1 MEDLFYTIST
11 LSFILLLSSLLILIK
26 LNHNNK
32 KNPNTNP
39 NPPSPPGLPL
49 IGHLHLLKQP
59 IHRALAHLS
68 DLHGPI
74 LLLRFGSRRVL
85 LVSSSSGAN
94 ECFTVN
100 DIIFA
105 NRPRLLAGKHLGY
118 NYNLLV
124 WISYG
129 PHWRNLRR
137 ITTLEVLSTTRV
149 LSSSYIRS
157 DEVLILVKT
166 LLRDYS
172 GSGFHFTELRTK
184 IFGLAYNIVMRMLAN
199 KRYYGDADESSS
211 EAGKEFREFTRE
223 TFTLS
228 GTSNAADFLPVVRW
242 LGIGGHERRLKR
254 LSRRKNKFF
263 QGLVD
268 EHRMKKESRSQGL
281 DSSPAGTSTVID
293 LLLSMQESDPEHC
306 DNDMIKAFIELMVVA
321 GTDTSAATMEWTM
334 ALLLNNP
341 QTLEKLRAEIDAY
354 VSQGSLLQ
362 EADFPKLPYLHAVIN
377 ESMRMYPAG
386 PLLFPHE
393 SSQDCTVGG
402 FNVPSGTMILVNAWK
417 IQRDP
422 ELWEEPE
429 KFKPE
434 RFLRTNTDQKSTD
447 EAIKEGVKMM
457 PFGMGRRRCPGEG
470 LAMKM
475 VPLVIGTLVQCF
487 EWERVG
493 DEEVDMSE
501 GIGSSMPKAK
511 PLEAMFKPRESLA
524 ALLNNL

>member
-1 MEDLFYTIST
+1 
-11 LSFILLLSSLLILIK
+11 
-26 LNHNNK
+26 
-32 KNPNTNP
+32 
-39 NPPSPPGLPL
+39 
-49 IGHLHLLKQP
+49 
-59 IHRALAHLS
+59 
-68 DLHGPI
+68 
-74 LLLRFGSRRVL
+74 
-85 LVSSSSGAN
+85 
-94 ECFTVN
+94 
-100 DIIFA
+100 
-105 NRPRLLAGKHLGY
+105 
-118 NYNLLV
+118 
-124 WISYG
+124 
-129 PHWRNLRR
+129 
-137 ITTLEVLSTTRV
+137 
-149 LSSSYIRS
+149 
-157 DEVLILVKT
+157 
-166 LLRDYS
+166 
-172 GSGFHFTELRTK
+172 
-184 IFGLAYNIVMRMLAN
+184 
-199 KRYYGDADESSS
+199 
-211 EAGKEFREFTRE
+211 
-223 TFTLS
+223 
-228 GTSNAADFLPVVRW
+228 
-242 LGIGGHERRLKR
+242 
-254 LSRRKNKFF
+254 
-263 QGLVD
+263 
-268 EHRMKKESRSQGL
+268 
-281 DSSPAGTSTVID
+281 
-293 LLLSMQESDPEHC
+293 
-306 DNDMIKAFIELMVVA
+306 MVVA

-470 LAMKM
+470 LAKKV

-501 GIGSSMPKAK
+501 GTGASMPKAK

-524 ALLNNL
+524 ALLDKL